1 MLVHGEIGVAPPV
14 TLYCS
19 FANGTVS
26 KPISAIIWY
35 SRTRFTGKD
44 ETLTSS
50 KYLPFFEACL
60 TAKQFEEIRE
70 DIVDGVAFFEQ
81 LLDEHPNLIAKLPLH
96 ELWRLYPEERLM
108 LLIHHPEEADVL
120 RQTLEGNDVW
130 ATSVWKLRVQIQRGA
145 AKLCP
150 WETLTAS
157 QKRYM
162 SLKSATLKKIIEK
175 QQTPKK

>member
-1 MLVHGEIGVAPPV
+1 MKASAKKNYIQINEARYRKMDDATFLKAFEEEHE
-14 TLYCS
+14 
-19 FANGTVS
+19 N
-26 KPISAIIWY
+26 PIEL
-35 SRTRFTGKD
+35 RVD
-44 ETLTSS
+44 ETLTSP

-81 LLDEHPNLIAKLPLH
+81 LLDEYPNLIAKLPLH
-96 ELWRLYPEERLM
+96 ELWRLYPEERLW
-108 LLIHHPEEADVL
+108 LLIHHPEEADIL

-130 ATSVWKLRVQIQRGA
+130 ATSLWKLRVQIQRGA

-150 WETLTAS
+150 WETLTDS

-162 SLKSATLKKIIEK
+162 SLRSATLKRIIEK
-175 QQTPKK
+175 QQAPKK